1 LGSANFRTRQR
12 REKEAFRYEWDV
24 GERGYYSSLHSSQV
38 RTKKNGMGRK
48 VMKSERNVRFFN
60 RRFEGEWMVEKT
72 IKFSS
77 LTQMYVISFSK
88 RKLRSR
94 SISALSS
101 FHSFTLNFLL

>member
-77 LTQMYVISFSK
+77 LT
-88 RKLRSR
+88 RKENSGVGP
-94 SISALSS
+94 SPLSL
-101 FHSFTLNFLL
+101 FIPLLHP